1 MRMANSLSGRTQ
13 HASTKMLAAG
23 GFDMDRFKLAVII
36 VVAVFVVSTSPA
48 LAISVVVNGQQLSAQ
63 PPAVEIGGRVLLPMR
78 TVFEALNA
86 TVDWNGATQTATAG
100 VGTASVDG
108 QPVALDVPPRL
119 IAGHTYVPVRFPAE
133 AFGANVGW
141 NQATQTVSISLAIP
155 PGATAP
161 VGAQGV
167 HTGGPLVYSPRNGD
181 RLGTRTEFIVYSP
194 RNGDRLG
201 TRTEFSIKATP
212 GVLQEIWTVVKRAD
226 TGEVLKDVPGIR
238 HLPKAD
244 GTYQGAIATPRVAM
258 GDRSVKL
265 RYEIHFRNGPNAGD
279 PETVV
284 TCYPND

>member
-1 MRMANSLSGRTQ
+1 MN
-13 HASTKMLAAG
+13 
-23 GFDMDRFKLAVII
+23 RFKLAL
-36 VVAVFVVSTSPA
+36 VVVLSVFVVSSVPA
-48 LAISVVVNGQQLSAQ
+48 LAINVVVNGQQLSAQ

-78 TVFEALNA
+78 TVFEALHA
-86 TVDWNGATQTATAG
+86 TVDWNGATQTATATRQDTTVALTIG
-100 VGTASVDG
+100 DQVGFVDG
-108 QPVALDVPPRL
+108 QPVQLDVPARL

-141 NQATQTVSISLAIP
+141 NQATQTVSISLAVP
-155 PGATAP
+155 PGETVPAGTQSVHAGAP
-161 VGAQGV
+161 
-167 HTGGPLVYSPRNGD
+167 
-181 RLGTRTEFIVYSP
+181 IVYSP

-226 TGEVLKDVPGIR
+226 TEEVLRNVPGIR

-258 GDRSVKL
+258 GDRSVQV

-284 TCYPND
+284 TCYPQD

>member
-1 MRMANSLSGRTQ
+1 
-13 HASTKMLAAG
+13 
-23 GFDMDRFKLAVII
+23 MDRFKLAVII

-86 TVDWNGATQTATAG
+86 TVDWNGATQTATAVREATTVAMTIG

-167 HTGGPLVYSPRNGD
+167 HTGGPL
-181 RLGTRTEFIVYSP
+181 VYSP

>member
-1 MRMANSLSGRTQ
+1 VHMANSLSGRVQ
-13 HASTKMLAAG
+13 YASTKMLATG
-23 GFDMDRFKLAVII
+23 GFDMDRFKLAVIV

-48 LAISVVVNGQQLSAQ
+48 LAISVVVNGQQLPAQ
-63 PPAVEIGGRVLLPMR
+63 PPAVEISGRTMLPMR
-78 TVFEALNA
+78 TVFEALHA
-86 TVDWNGATQTATAG
+86 TVDWDSATQTATAERE
-100 VGTASVDG
+100 GTTVAMTIGQATAYIDG
-108 QPVALDVPPRL
+108 QPVMLDVPAQL
-119 IAGHTYVPVRFPAE
+119 ISGHTYVPVRFPAE

-141 NQATQTVSISLAIP
+141 NQATQTVSISLAVP
-155 PGATAP
+155 PGVTVPA
-161 VGAQGV
+161 GAHGV
-167 HTGGPLVYSPRNGD
+167 HAGAP
-181 RLGTRTEFIVYSP
+181 IVYSP

-226 TGEVLKDVPGIR
+226 TGEVLRDVPGIR

-284 TCYPND
+284 TCYPID